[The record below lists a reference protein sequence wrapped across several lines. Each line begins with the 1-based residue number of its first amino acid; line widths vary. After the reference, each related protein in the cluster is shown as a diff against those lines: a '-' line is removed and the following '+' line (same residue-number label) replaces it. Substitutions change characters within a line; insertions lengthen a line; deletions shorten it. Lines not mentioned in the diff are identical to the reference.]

1 MFDFGTRLNG
11 AKYLKYK
18 VNHMDRPK
26 IFELDAEPTES
37 FLQGGN
43 NNIYI
48 GTNVNPDWPQAN
60 VVAHEL
66 AHAYN
71 KW

>member
-48 GTNVNPDWPQAN
+48 GTNVNPD
-60 VVAHEL
+60 
-66 AHAYN
+66 
-71 KW
+71 